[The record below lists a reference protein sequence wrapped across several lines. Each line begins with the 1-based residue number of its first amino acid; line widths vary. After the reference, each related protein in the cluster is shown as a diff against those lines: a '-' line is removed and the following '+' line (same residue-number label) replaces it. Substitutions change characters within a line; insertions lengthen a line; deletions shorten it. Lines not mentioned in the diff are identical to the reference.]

1 MHAVHVSA
9 DESVSPL
16 DVLGALLALVAERV
30 LGVQRGE
37 ARVHAAGAAQHSVVA
52 SYRRHTYINK
62 NIHAYILVHQY
73 ILVHTLDLRAVSS
86 ERAYILRM
94 KICI

>member
-52 SYRRHTYINK
+52 AYRRHTRT
-62 NIHAYILVHQY
+62 
-73 ILVHTLDLRAVSS
+73 HTLF
-86 ERAYILRM
+86 
-94 KICI
+94 

>member
-52 SYRRHTYINK
+52 
-62 NIHAYILVHQY
+62 A
-73 ILVHTLDLRAVSS
+73 
-86 ERAYILRM
+86 
-94 KICI
+94 